1 MKSSNQTF
9 SIFHFQESQF
19 ERLQTKPINIA
30 DIKEDNYDYR
40 SSLLW
45 LSIGCVVVLVSLRT
59 LKCMLKKSEK
69 HSDEYQQTQQQNSF
83 DDLSKSEEKL

>member
-1 MKSSNQTF
+1 MNNF
-9 SIFHFQESQF
+9 
-19 ERLQTKPINIA
+19 

-40 SSLLW
+40 SALLW
-45 LSIGCVVVLVSLRT
+45 LSFGCVVVLFSLRT

-69 HSDEYQQTQQQNSF
+69 QSEKYHEAQQQSSF